1 MTTLEMMNEAERTG
15 KTYKTND
22 LLYNNKLGFHDKNKS
37 KWESFAFIFI
47 NDLFDLWN
55 WKEDNTIYM
64 TKSEV
69 EKKYN
74 IKIVEG

>member
-15 KTYKTND
+15 KTYSAEN
-22 LLYNNKLGFHDKNKS
+22 LLYNNKLGFHGKAKNG
-37 KWESFAFIFI
+37 WEDFAFSFL
-47 NDLFDLWN
+47 NDLFYICD
-55 WKEDNTIYM
+55 WKEDSTIYM
-64 TKSEV
+64 IKSEI